1 MNHDITRIAV
11 SGSLQAR
18 SKNLALLTTAA
29 HVAPPRVDF
38 VLFDGIR
45 DLPHFNPELEASAV
59 PSRIGLRV
67 WTASADGQKVMVTE
81 EFGSETARPL
91 TLMQNWIAGIRK

>member
-1 MNHDITRIAV
+1 VNHDITRIVAV

-45 DLPHFNPELEASAV
+45 DLPHFNPDLEASAV
-59 PSRIGLRV
+59 PDSVRRWRQVLA
-67 WTASADGQKVMVTE
+67 ASDAVLIASPEYGFSLPGALKNRQK
-81 EFGSETARPL
+81 
-91 TLMQNWIAGIRK
+91 